1 MYTNSSLQN
10 NKRDMYECRRNK
22 HLSFDKNSKQ
32 NLLNSSLPIQL
43 DHVDQYYYE
52 LMKLCST
59 SKNYDKN
66 SKTSDFYCQK
76 PLTNTFMS
84 SNSNYSAEFQN
95 SHLLCCLCCSEHSI
109 GNPDKSV
116 VHYLNSCCN
125 SQKLQRII
133 HHLILVLLGIS
144 IVLSIILSL
153 LGIFLNYR
161 TCLTAGCIL
170 GIASFGALLHSC
182 LRHRALPNSS
192 MPIILGQSYM
202 HPVVNNIPLSM
213 NKLYRKHQQ
222 FAQRHRQLL
231 NYDYSRNNL
240 TKHSYFTPTDGFYTN
255 DQDYNNSKNNHGK
268 NIPIKSKRNL
278 DKLCYTTYQTTTD
291 VECNH
296 SGNERNMEC
305 SSESSSIPSMKLSVT
320 TVSGDLVATTSV
332 TTTTTTT
339 INTVASSQKRSDD
352 NNNINKQNISLH
364 KNPVKYDDNK
374 SITFIECGICRPSS
388 SYPMDYEYQ
397 RNHMDYTHSNN
408 LVDESKNYVPR
419 SSSPCSSIKATNVQ
433 QPQFRYFDSRD
444 LSLSSEIKAES
455 QDQIK
460 RVKPFQKNTFTHI
473 QPNSLNSCNIEVD
486 KQFHPYYSVNSSVDG
501 KSNLFIHNTHINE
514 QPKHLNS
521 FMIYPKSKSRNK
533 IILRNYLN
541 LLDGLYRHVNHSQR
555 PNYSNDRF
563 NEEYNSD
570 IFGPRVWLSWK
581 NWVDK

>member
-1 MYTNSSLQN
+1 
-10 NKRDMYECRRNK
+10 MYECRRNK

-296 SGNERNMEC
+296 SGN
-305 SSESSSIPSMKLSVT
+305 
-320 TVSGDLVATTSV
+320 
-332 TTTTTTT
+332 
-339 INTVASSQKRSDD
+339 
-352 NNNINKQNISLH
+352 
-364 KNPVKYDDNK
+364 
-374 SITFIECGICRPSS
+374 
-388 SYPMDYEYQ
+388 
-397 RNHMDYTHSNN
+397 HMDYTHSNN

-581 NWVDK
+581 NWSNNGCGFMNGFSTVNMKDDNDLYMKYSGIMWLSDVRS